1 MLTKMG
7 HEVILAKNGN
17 EAVAKSAELLFDLVF
32 MDVQMPELDGL
43 EATRLIR
50 RREESTGHHVP
61 IVAMTAHAMQGD
73 DEHCREA
80 GMDGYLSKPLGYR
93 DIQDAILRYAATYSR
108 VREVI

>member
-1 MLTKMG
+1 
-7 HEVILAKNGN
+7 
-17 EAVAKSAELLFDLVF
+17 
-32 MDVQMPELDGL
+32 
-43 EATRLIR
+43 
-50 RREESTGHHVP
+50 
-61 IVAMTAHAMQGD
+61 MTAHAMQGD